1 MVNLPLKLI
10 SSRKIRWETNMSET
24 RANHLMS
31 LTLDL
36 QNFNGEVWSTKKE
49 KGISLN
55 QPISGLSIPKN
66 LVEFTDIL
74 TSMHSL
80 E

>member
-1 MVNLPLKLI
+1 
-10 SSRKIRWETNMSET
+10 
-24 RANHLMS
+24 MS
-31 LTLDL
+31 LTLEL
-36 QNFNGEVWSTKKE
+36 QSFNGEVWSTKKE
-49 KGISLN
+49 NGISLN

>member
-1 MVNLPLKLI
+1 MGDKYI
-10 SSRKIRWETNMSET
+10 ESRAS
-24 RANHLMS
+24 HLMS

-49 KGISLN
+49 NGISLN
-55 QPISGLSIPKN
+55 QPISGLSVPQN